1 MESKRDRFKRLSY
14 SRGERLRREVRLI
27 GNLANTKNYAYSKDD
42 VNALF
47 DPIDQAI
54 SEVKELFERNLES
67 DDRTQD

>member
-27 GNLANTKNYAYSKDD
+27 GNLANTKNYSYSKDD

-54 SEVKELFERNLES
+54 SEVKELFERNLEN

>member
-27 GNLANTKNYAYSKDD
+27 GNLANTKNYAYTKDD

-47 DPIDQAI
+47 DPIDQAM
-54 SEVKELFERNLES
+54 SEVKELFERNLEN
-67 DDRTQD
+67 DD

>member
-47 DPIDQAI
+47 DPIDQAM
-54 SEVKELFERNLES
+54 SEVKELFERNLEN
-67 DDRTQD
+67 DD